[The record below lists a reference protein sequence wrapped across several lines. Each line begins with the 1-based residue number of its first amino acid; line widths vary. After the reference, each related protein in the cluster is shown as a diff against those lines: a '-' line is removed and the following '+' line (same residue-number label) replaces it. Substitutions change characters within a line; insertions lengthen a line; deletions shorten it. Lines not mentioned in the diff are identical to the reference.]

1 MQNFS
6 NAANR
11 LLEQRYLQPNEDWE
25 KLVIRNINAIVKYDN
40 VLASQMF
47 DIIHNRVF
55 LPASPTL
62 VNAGRNNG
70 LFPCYTVGPT
80 EDTLE
85 NSFNTL
91 TDIALVAKKGGG
103 CGFTGS
109 ILRAKNSP
117 VAGSAHGYAYG
128 PNRFAEL
135 VSYGM
140 DAITQSGFRKMALM
154 YTLSAEHP
162 DIEEFIYL
170 KQTESEAACY
180 NFNQSV
186 MAKDSFINKALIDPV
201 SKEGKLFDL
210 IAKHAWNNGEPGLL
224 FETTIN
230 ENTPYSMSGQYIYTT
245 NPCLT

>member
-1 MQNFS
+1 MLSPSAQK
-6 NAANR
+6 
-11 LLEQRYLQPNEDWE
+11 LLKQRYFKPYEEWHD
-25 KLVIRNINAIVKYDN
+25 LVSRNINAIYGKEYNQEKNEMGQLIYD
-40 VLASQMF
+40 
-47 DIIHNRVF
+47 RVF
-55 LPASPTL
+55 LPSSPCL
-62 VNAGRNNG
+62 VNAGYNNG
-70 LFPCYTVGPT
+70 LFPCFTVGPE

-85 NSFNTL
+85 NGFQTL
-91 TDIALVAKKGGG
+91 AEIAQVAKKGGG

-128 PNRFAEL
+128 PNHFAEM
-135 VSYGM
+135 VSYAM

-162 DIEEFIYL
+162 DIEDFIHL
-170 KQTESEAACY
+170 KQSGVEAECY

-186 MAKDSFINKALIDPV
+186 FAKDNFIEKALIDPV
-201 SKEGKLFDL
+201 SKEGKLFTL
-210 IAKHAWNNGEPGLL
+210 LCKHAWNNGEPGLL

-230 ENTPYSMSGQYIYTT
+230 EDTPYKYTDQYMLTT